1 MSKRSAVLPRHDDR
15 NGWWEILP
23 NAAEPAKPAANASYR
38 TVIIGAG
45 ICGLSTARRLGEL
58 RPGETI
64 AVLDAEPAGFST
76 SGRNAGVLFNLH
88 SHGKPKDIDVLKRNS
103 KLWVAGLS
111 ELRTIVRDH
120 QIQCDW
126 SDWGRLYASA
136 GEEGEKYLDEIAAT
150 LTALDMPFEWRDRD
164 RLRSDLGTDFYLR
177 SVHVPGSALVNPAAM
192 MRGLAA
198 TLPANVDLFEDAPVL
213 AIDKEQGQFRLSTPD
228 GEVRAEQVIVATGI
242 FMRQLGIARG
252 RYVPMATYAS
262 LTEQIPEDKMS
273 MFGGGAEFGLLP
285 SSANGATVRL
295 TRDRR
300 LFVRNVVN
308 FMPGLNPDPTQIATA
323 KRLHRGALVT
333 RWPELA
339 DLDLAYTWGGVMAFT
354 TNDGAVFGELE
365 PNLYAILTNDVSPM
379 TRGAIS
385 GRLLAELIE
394 GQDSDLLGVMMS
406 FPHAQRLVP
415 RPILDLGIAW
425 KLNQVRRNGAK
436 EF

>member
-1 MSKRSAVLPRHDDR
+1 MRSAVLPRHDDR
-15 NGWWEILP
+15 NGWWEVLLQAGDP
-23 NAAEPAKPAANASYR
+23 QKPAANASYR

-45 ICGLSTARRLGEL
+45 ICGVSVARRLGEL

-64 AVLDAEPAGFST
+64 AVLDAEPAGFGT
-76 SGRNAGVLFNLH
+76 SGRNAGVLFDFH
-88 SHGKPKDIDVLKRNS
+88 AHGKPKDIGVLKRNA
-103 KLWVAGLS
+103 KLWVAGLD
-111 ELRTIVRDH
+111 ELRRIVRDH

-136 GEEGEKYLDEIAAT
+136 GEEGERYLDEIAAT
-150 LTALDMPFEWRDRD
+150 LTALDMPFEWRGRD
-164 RLRSDLGTDFYLR
+164 RLRADLGTAFYLR

-213 AIDKEQGQFRLSTPD
+213 SLNKEQGQFRLVTPYGD
-228 GEVRAEQVIVATGI
+228 VRAEQVVVATGI

-262 LTEQIPEDKMS
+262 LTEQIPDEKMAL
-273 MFGGGAEFGLLP
+273 FGGDGEFGLLP

-308 FMPGLNPDPTQIATA
+308 FMPGLNPTSRQVAHARDMHRSALIA
-323 KRLHRGALVT
+323 
-333 RWPELA
+333 RWPDLA
-339 DLDLAYTWGGVMAFT
+339 DLPFAYSWGGVMAFT
-354 TNDGAVFGELE
+354 TNDGSVFGELA

-379 TRGAIS
+379 TRGAVS

-394 GQDSDLLGVMMS
+394 GDDSDLLSVMMG
-406 FPHAQRLVP
+406 FPHAQRLAP
-415 RPILDLGIAW
+415 RPLLDLGVAW
-425 KLNQVRRNGAK
+425 KLNQVRRKGAK